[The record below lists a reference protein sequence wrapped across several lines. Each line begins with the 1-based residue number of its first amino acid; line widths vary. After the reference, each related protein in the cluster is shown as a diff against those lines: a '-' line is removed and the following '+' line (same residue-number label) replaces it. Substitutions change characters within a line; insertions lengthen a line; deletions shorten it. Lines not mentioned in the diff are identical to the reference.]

1 MSYIHL
7 QLWGK
12 FYNIWSVQQPLNL
25 SDPDLNSL
33 PKFSAIFHHKS
44 EGFIC
49 RLAQLSRIIWMC
61 RTKVEMVSPDCKWL
75 PMMVMGWSRS
85 LNKHRSNRLRF
96 SLIDR
101 LLICSCITK
110 EWVWKWFLF
119 FVLSVCIYKKN
130 LFTRHR
136 LDLLY
141 SKTSLW

>member
-33 PKFSAIFHHKS
+33 PTFSAVFHHKS
-44 EGFIC
+44 EGFIH
-49 RLAQLSRIIWMC
+49 RLAQLYRIIWMC
-61 RTKVEMVSPDCKWL
+61 RTKAEMVSPDCKWL

-85 LNKHRSNRLRF
+85 LNKHPSIRLRF

-110 EWVWKWFLF
+110 KWVWKLFLY
-119 FVLSVCIYKKN
+119 FVLSVCIKKTY
-130 LFTRHR
+130 LP
-136 LDLLY
+136 DID
-141 SKTSLW
+141 

>member
-25 SDPDLNSL
+25 SDPDLSSL

-61 RTKVEMVSPDCKWL
+61 RTKAEMVSPDCKWL

-85 LNKHRSNRLRF
+85 LNKHPSNRLHF

-101 LLICSCITK
+101 LLICSCISK
-110 EWVWKWFLF
+110 KWVWKWFLY
-119 FVLSVCIYKKN
+119 FVLSVCIKKN
-130 LFTRHR
+130 LFTRYR

>member
-61 RTKVEMVSPDCKWL
+61 RTKAKMVSPDCKWL

-85 LNKHRSNRLRF
+85 LNKHPSNRLRF

-101 LLICSCITK
+101 LLNMFLYNKEMGVKMVYIFCFICM
-110 EWVWKWFLF
+110 
-119 FVLSVCIYKKN
+119 YKKN

-141 SKTSLW
+141 SKTSL

>member
-33 PKFSAIFHHKS
+33 PKFAAVFHHKS

-61 RTKVEMVSPDCKWL
+61 RTKAEMVSPDCKWL
-75 PMMVMGWSRS
+75 PMIVMGWSRS
-85 LNKHRSNRLRF
+85 LNKHPSNRLRF

-110 EWVWKWFLF
+110 KWVWKLF
-119 FVLSVCIYKKN
+119 FSFLYLYVLKKN
-130 LFTRHR
+130 YLPDR
-136 LDLLY
+136 D
-141 SKTSLW
+141 

>member
-33 PKFSAIFHHKS
+33 PKFSVIFHHKS

-61 RTKVEMVSPDCKWL
+61 RTKAEMVSPDCKWL

-85 LNKHRSNRLRF
+85 LNKHPSNRLRF

-101 LLICSCITK
+101 LLTCSCITK
-110 EWVWKWFLF
+110 KWVWKLF
-119 FVLSVCIYKKN
+119 FYFLYRYVLKKN
-130 LFTRHR
+130 YLPDR
-136 LDLLY
+136 D
-141 SKTSLW
+141 

>member
-33 PKFSAIFHHKS
+33 PEFSAIFHHKS

-61 RTKVEMVSPDCKWL
+61 RTKAEMVSPDCKWL

-85 LNKHRSNRLRF
+85 LNKHPSNRLRF

-110 EWVWKWFLF
+110 KWVWKWFIF
-119 FVLSVCIYKKN
+119 FVLSVCIKK
-130 LFTRHR
+130 LIYQT
-136 LDLLY
+136 
-141 SKTSLW
+141 

>member
-61 RTKVEMVSPDCKWL
+61 RTKAKMVSPDCKWL
-75 PMMVMGWSRS
+75 PMMVTGWSRS

-101 LLICSCITK
+101 LLICSCISK
-110 EWVWKWFLF
+110 KWVWKWFLY
-119 FVLSVCIYKKN
+119 FVLSVCIKKN
-130 LFTRHR
+130 LFTRYR

>member
-25 SDPDLNSL
+25 SDPDLSSL
-33 PKFSAIFHHKS
+33 PTFSAIFHHKS

-61 RTKVEMVSPDCKWL
+61 RTKAEMVSPDCKWL

-85 LNKHRSNRLRF
+85 LNKHPSNRLHF

-110 EWVWKWFLF
+110 KWVWKWFIF
-119 FVLSVCIYKKN
+119 FVLSVCIKKTY
-130 LFTRHR
+130 LP
-136 LDLLY
+136 DID
-141 SKTSLW
+141 

>member
-61 RTKVEMVSPDCKWL
+61 RTKAEMVSPDCKWL
-75 PMMVMGWSRS
+75 PMMVTGWSRS

-119 FVLSVCIYKKN
+119 FVLSVCIYKKK

>member
-61 RTKVEMVSPDCKWL
+61 RTKAEMVSPDCKWL

-85 LNKHRSNRLRF
+85 LNKHPSIRLRF

-110 EWVWKWFLF
+110 KWVWKWLIF
-119 FVLSVCIYKKN
+119 FVLSVCI
-130 LFTRHR
+130 TRHR

>member
-33 PKFSAIFHHKS
+33 PKFSAVFHHKS
-44 EGFIC
+44 EGFIH
-49 RLAQLSRIIWMC
+49 RLAQLYRIIWMC
-61 RTKVEMVSPDCKWL
+61 RTKAEMVSPDCKWL

-85 LNKHRSNRLRF
+85 LNKHPSNRLRF

-110 EWVWKWFLF
+110 KWVWKLFLY
-119 FVLSVCIYKKN
+119 FVLSVCIKKTY
-130 LFTRHR
+130 LP
-136 LDLLY
+136 DID
-141 SKTSLW
+141 

>member
-61 RTKVEMVSPDCKWL
+61 RTKAEMVSPDCKWL

-85 LNKHRSNRLRF
+85 LNKHPSNRLRF

-110 EWVWKWFLF
+110 KWVWKWFLY
-119 FVLSVCIYKKN
+119 FVLSVCIKKN